1 MIKKL
6 LSQIIVTS
14 LLITC
19 LTLTTHAQASQNQP
33 NSDLS
38 QQIQEND
45 QTQDNFQQTLDSLLP
60 SETELFGQ
68 EQGNFAQGDLEQD
81 VIPRVLRL
89 LIIISGVVITLVFTY
104 VGFRLVLARG
114 DEAQLTNL
122 KNTFTQIVIGTII
135 ILSAFAI
142 VVGIIEFFDALR

>member
-1 MIKKL
+1 MFKK
-6 LSQIIVTS
+6 IIITATILISAFTS
-14 LLITC
+14 TGL
-19 LTLTTHAQASQNQP
+19 AQANQTQP

-38 QQIQEND
+38 SQVQERD
-45 QTQDNFQQTLDSLLP
+45 QLQDNFQQTLDSLLP
-60 SETELFGQ
+60 SETELFGE

-81 VIPRVLRL
+81 VVPRVLRL

-142 VVGIIEFFDALR
+142 VVGIIEFFDAL

>member
-14 LLITC
+14 LLIAC
-19 LTLTTHAQASQNQP
+19 LTHTTHAQASQNQP

-89 LIIISGVVITLVFTY
+89 LIIVSGVVITLVFTY